1 MKRINKINI
10 CALALSIISLGF
22 SFIKITPYEVTS
34 ETYVGIMVS
43 ALGVIVTLLIGY
55 QILNVFDVNRN
66 IESLN
71 LKIAENSKQYNYAIN
86 KLRLYENLL
95 HSSLNI
101 INASKAINN
110 GNNLEAFYYYHKTL
124 IFLLDTDTEEFDP
137 IFRDMRDK
145 IANIN
150 INSFSFGLIYKLN
163 SQDELVDENVLSRI
177 NSYKD
182 LISEDENII
191 RKNSNFK
198 IIKIEY
204 ERIMNHFHDR
214 LNNIIKKPN
223 KQLSSSEKERIMN
236 PS

>member
-1 MKRINKINI
+1 MKRINKISI

-22 SFIKITPYEVTS
+22 SLIKITPYEVTS
-34 ETYVGIMVS
+34 ETYIGIMVS
-43 ALGVIVTLLIGY
+43 ALGMIVTLLIGY
-55 QILNVFDVNRN
+55 QVLNVFDVNRN
-66 IESLN
+66 IESLKSKITEQSN
-71 LKIAENSKQYNYAIN
+71 LYNDSIN

-101 INASKAINN
+101 LNANKEISN
-110 GNNLEAFYYYHKTL
+110 GNILAAFYYYHKTL
-124 IFLLDTDTEEFDP
+124 IFLLDTDTEDFNP

-145 IANIN
+145 IANIS

-204 ERIMNHFHDR
+204 DRIMNHFHDR
-214 LNNIIKKPN
+214 LNNIKNLMTLFLLLRKK
-223 KQLSSSEKERIMN
+223 E
-236 PS
+236 